1 MSSLTMRFHADYIFG
16 EELECGFEYEYD
28 RDSSFMR
35 EIDQMVQLE
44 G

>member
-1 MSSLTMRFHADYIFG
+1 MRFHADYIFG
-16 EELECGFEYEYD
+16 EELECGFEDEYD
-28 RDSSFMR
+28 SRDSSFMR